1 MFQLTRNNKLAAAVV
16 ALLVSMSAVGM
27 SLSTARGASE
37 HPPVVAAAVLPEA
50 ARLQRKRRYAAV
62 GVIRWRPARRARES
76 KVWSRRRLNLRR
88 RLHVHEWYARGP
100 PR

>member
-1 MFQLTRNNKLAAAVV
+1 MLQLTRNNKLAAAVV

-37 HPPVVAAAVLPEA
+37 HPPVMAAAVLPEA
-50 ARLQRKRRYAAV
+50 ARLHRKRRYAALR
-62 GVIRWRPARRARES
+62 VIRWRPVRRAREN

-88 RLHVHEWYARGP
+88 RLHVQARSARGP